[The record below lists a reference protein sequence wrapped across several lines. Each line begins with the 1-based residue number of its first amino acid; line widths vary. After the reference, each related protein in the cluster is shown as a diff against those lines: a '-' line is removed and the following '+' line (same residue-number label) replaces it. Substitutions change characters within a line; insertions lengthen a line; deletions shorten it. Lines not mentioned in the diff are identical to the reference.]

1 MSIISYYVF
10 FLLLFLIIVFVA
22 FKFGLLKFR
31 NSASLESPLN
41 TKISKKIAMTYE
53 EALEASKQFIYD
65 IIKSVMQKFSQDDIK
80 TLLDLGRVLAS
91 KDVKYM
97 HVVDIQAL
105 QYQKFVQSKQQPSK
119 GIGRS

>member
-1 MSIISYYVF
+1 
-10 FLLLFLIIVFVA
+10 
-22 FKFGLLKFR
+22 
-31 NSASLESPLN
+31 
-41 TKISKKIAMTYE
+41 
-53 EALEASKQFIYD
+53 
-65 IIKSVMQKFSQDDIK
+65 MQKFSQDDIK